1 MFTNLQIDPDPTI
14 WYLAKATDA
23 STADRVW

>member
-23 STADRVW
+23 STLTAFW